1 MYVVIDNSI
10 DPKSGN
16 KLLLGKFIF
25 GEFTEVKPLS
35 EEEYEEVSEY
45 CLTLVSAIEKLKR
58 TPPAARKAK
67 MYQQERAYE
76 EALRSKVEEKE

>member
-1 MYVVIDNSI
+1 MKNAKEFIKDSFYLNDIMYVVLDNSI

-45 CLTLVSAIEKLKR
+45 YLTLVSAI
-58 TPPAARKAK
+58 
-67 MYQQERAYE
+67 Y
-76 EALRSKVEEKE
+76 VEGAEVGDE